1 MRIKRLQRAG
11 LPLYPPEVCLQVLN
25 GSQESHC
32 MDTLLTGDTHGTD
45 LIQTDHF
52 EIPDVEFKNLEFSK
66 GVLSFSTTLVDIPSS
81 NMLKENVDSSH
92 RNTIVFPTIHPLKHP
107 RESETIFPCPDYSG
121 LPEFNQ
127 LSDYAYERTLEPLGL
142 SCLYDS
148 DVYEQ
153 PPSAVLSG
161 SHALLNGSSS
171 SSEPISGPMKLELPS
186 LQYSETQQDKWGTC
200 SFMLPLL
207 ESVDTLLQSPP
218 TEQTLSGCLSPR
230 SNGLLEA
237 VLYESQSLKNLKNVS
252 VRQISDTS
260 VTPDDLVHAS
270 ILDYC
275 GTKWEAHADL
285 NSPIGHSTGSLLGDC
300 TLNSGIT
307 SDEWGCD
314 VKPEVVGQV
323 LASYAEDKVVPNC
336 LDFTRPDVLL
346 GSGWSLKNGHDN
358 DQCFGAL
365 LGEDNGK
372 RC

>member
-1 MRIKRLQRAG
+1 MGK
-11 LPLYPPEVCLQVLN
+11 
-25 GSQESHC
+25 
-32 MDTLLTGDTHGTD
+32 LLMGDAHSAD
-45 LIQTDHF
+45 LTQTDHF
-52 EIPDVEFKNLEFSK
+52 EIPDVEFENLELSQ
-66 GVLSFSTTLVDIPSS
+66 GVLSYPDIPAST
-81 NMLKENVDSSH
+81 MLKQTLGSSC
-92 RNTIVFPTIHPLKHP
+92 RNTFLCPTIHPSKRP
-107 RESETIFPCPDYSG
+107 RESETIFPG
-121 LPEFNQ
+121 LDEGVSCGLLTFNQ
-127 LSDYAYERTLEPLGL
+127 LSDYAYEKAPEPLAL
-142 SCLYDS
+142 SCVYDS
-148 DVYEQ
+148 DIYEQ
-153 PPSAVLSG
+153 PPLAVLSG
-161 SHALLNGSSS
+161 SHTLLNGNSSS